1 MVPVAGCG
9 LNALSGLQ
17 NHTNQYVELIA
28 GRIKRAS
35 VASGIWLLS
44 PDAA

>member
-1 MVPVAGCG
+1 M
-9 LNALSGLQ
+9 NALPGVQ
-17 NHTNQYVELIA
+17 NNINQYVVLIV